1 MTLNVH
7 GQVKYQPFID
17 HETGQT
23 YGSFLLLK
31 VDGDHPFMKR
41 GWYWQAEFEG
51 YLPDGDL
58 QGPFD
63 TEREA
68 YADATGE

>member
-1 MTLNVH
+1 MTPHVH

-17 HETGQT
+17 HETGET
-23 YGSFLLLK
+23 YGSFCLLK
-31 VDGDHPFMKR
+31 VDSDHPFISE
-41 GWYWQAEFEG
+41 GWYWQAGFEG
-51 YLPDGDL
+51 CLPDGDL